1 MAEKKP
7 SFIMYDSFAMPLSLM
22 SMEERGIFITAIYE
36 YRISGTVSINMS
48 AGVAMAFA
56 FVKDALDRDTEAY
69 EKRCEENSKN
79 GKKGGRPRKNSCEQN
94 QTVFLKTKKADND
107 NGNGNDND
115 NDNDNDNGGG
125 NENEN
130 ENENV
135 NDNDNGGGSDND
147 NINASFCAPHT
158 IPPQEKQEDKLLKAG
173 IPREYWEPR
182 LERARSF
189 TRRGKDSADVLIEW
203 YKEDK
208 GKERRTQAQS
218 PPSVS
223 RVSAGKADELNE
235 WFAERLDRVL
245 TG

>member
-7 SFIMYDSFAMPLSLM
+7 SFIMYDSFAAPMSLM

-36 YRISGTVSINMS
+36 YRISGAVSIHMP

-79 GKKGGRPRKNSCEQN
+79 GKKGGRPRKNSCTEN

-107 NGNGNDND
+107 NGNGNEND

-125 NENEN
+125 SG
-130 ENENV
+130 
-135 NDNDNGGGSDND
+135 NDS
-147 NINASFCAPHT
+147 INAPFCAPHT
-158 IPPQEKQEDKLLKAG
+158 TTPPQEKQEEKLLKAG

-182 LERARSF
+182 LERARGF

-203 YKEDK
+203 YNEDK
-208 GKERRTQAQS
+208 GKERRTHSQS
-218 PPSVS
+218 PPSVL
-223 RVSAGKADELNE
+223 RVSAGKADELDE
-235 WFAERLDRVL
+235 WFAERLDMVL